1 MAELPRYK
9 RGDVTQ
15 SIPGSDYRPV
25 NVNVIGGSTEA
36 LNKMASFVAKK
47 AEEQAIKRGTKA
59 VQELDTD
66 VILDRIAEAGGPQN
80 IEETQAYALANK
92 LAVNDLETQAIVDM
106 NLVYEEGKRDK
117 LSFNV
122 VGQKLKDVADGYSA
136 AMQSMDPESALLLQS
151 KLSERASLKGSD
163 YNNFYN
169 DLLLEDQKNKFATD
183 FKIRETEVLQNVALG
198 VDPSLLIAEHTQFLT
213 DSPFVRDSEIP
224 GLINNLQRRIELEKL
239 NRDFDSSSISG
250 KVALLET
257 NPVFNT
263 PEAFRNSQNVLRSKL
278 KAELKVEQDAYLKS
292 LDGAINKSMTT
303 GEPVELVYDPKDLER
318 LFVFEDQKVIEAY
331 QKQYEALLLVTYDNV
346 NISSMNTSQMK
357 ELVDRYT
364 DERNNSSPED
374 FLIASKTLEE
384 VSKAVN
390 EVNALRTTNPAKL
403 AVMNNKAVGDMLD
416 QGVADLV
423 SGRSAT
429 SMMAFFESVI
439 IGQEE
444 IGITGKD
451 QRLLPTDTAAKIASQ
466 LSKLNLE
473 VAPVVLDQII
483 GSIGEKSDR
492 FMAELKTAGL
502 PVEMYHAS
510 RYAND
515 GSDTS
520 MKILGLLELSQ
531 EDIKKQRTDL
541 DFNEAKKIISGL
553 SNDYQVAFT
562 RGDYSGKATQDF
574 NDMLDI
580 AARLTYLDITQNGTD
595 PTTAANNSFKRLFP
609 ETVLTTS
616 QMSVIVP
623 NNIDPVQAEIGL
635 ASAIT
640 LSGLK
645 DLDVAPSDNFVAA
658 VGKGYEVAAETYR
671 TKIMEDGFWVNNNTG
686 DGFFLYQREGVP
698 VLNKD
703 GDPVEIKAND
713 LSGVVTSQIMR
724 DFPQWENMS
733 SQDRENMIAI
743 YGNKKTAPT
752 LNMQYLD
759 QVKNAITGNK

>member
-25 NVNVIGGSTEA
+25 SVGGGSVEA
-36 LNKMASFVAKK
+36 LGKMATFVNKK

-59 VQELDTD
+59 VQDLPTE
-66 VILDRIAEAGGPQN
+66 VVLDRIAEAGGPQN

-106 NLVYEEGKRDK
+106 NLAYEEGKRDK
-117 LSFNV
+117 LSFTV
-122 VGQKLKDVADGYSA
+122 VGQKLDDIADGYSA
-136 AMQSMDPESALLLQS
+136 AMQSMDPESALFLQA
-151 KLSERASLKGSD
+151 KLSERASLKGAD

-183 FKIRETEVLQNVALG
+183 LKIRDTEVLQNVALG
-198 VDPSLLIAEHTQFLT
+198 VDPSLLITEHTQFLT
-213 DSPFVRDSEIP
+213 DSPYVSDSQIP
-224 GLINNLQRRIELEKL
+224 GLINDLQRRIEHEKL
-239 NRDFDSSSISG
+239 NRDFDSSSIPG

-278 KAELKVEQDAYLKS
+278 KAELKTEQAAYLKS

-303 GEPVELVYDPKDLER
+303 GEPVELVYDPKDFEN

-364 DERNNSSPED
+364 DERNDSSPED
-374 FLIASKTLEE
+374 FAIASKTLGV
-384 VSKAVN
+384 VSDAVN
-390 EVNALRTTNPAKL
+390 KVNALRATDPAKL
-403 AVMNNKAVGDMLD
+403 AVMNNKAVGDMLN
-416 QGVADLV
+416 QGVEDLV
-423 SGRSAT
+423 SGRGAT

-439 IGQEE
+439 IGQDE

-466 LSKLNLE
+466 LSRLNLE

-492 FMAELKTAGL
+492 FMAELKAAGL
-502 PVEMYHAS
+502 PIEMYHAS

-520 MKILGLLELSQ
+520 MKILGLLSLSQ
-531 EDIKKQRTDL
+531 EDIKKQRSDL
-541 DFNEAKKIISGL
+541 DFNEAKKVIGGL
-553 SNDYQVAFT
+553 SNDYQVA
-562 RGDYSGKATQDF
+562 
-574 NDMLDI
+574 L
-580 AARLTYLDITQNGTD
+580 ITQ
-595 PTTAANNSFKRLFP
+595 AK
-609 ETVLTTS
+609 
-616 QMSVIVP
+616 Q
-623 NNIDPVQAEIGL
+623 
-635 ASAIT
+635 
-640 LSGLK
+640 LK
-645 DLDVAPSDNFVAA
+645 ILMTCLILLL
-658 VGKGYEVAAETYR
+658 G
-671 TKIMEDGFWVNNNTG
+671 
-686 DGFFLYQREGVP
+686 
-698 VLNKD
+698 
-703 GDPVEIKAND
+703 
-713 LSGVVTSQIMR
+713 
-724 DFPQWENMS
+724 
-733 SQDRENMIAI
+733 
-743 YGNKKTAPT
+743 
-752 LNMQYLD
+752 
-759 QVKNAITGNK
+759 